1 MTDLRKYG
9 HQGLNLLNAT
19 DAAQQIAAGHITSHQ
34 LVTDCLQ
41 RIQERDPRIGAW
53 KFLDPDLPLAQA
65 RACDEGE
72 RTGPLLGVPVG
83 IKDNFD
89 TKDMPTEYGTAVYP
103 GHRPQ
108 ADTESVAALRR
119 AGAVILG
126 KTVTSEFAGPYPGQT
141 LNPHDT
147 TRSPGVSSMG
157 SAAGVADFMM
167 PLANGTQT
175 GGSVI
180 RPAAL
185 CGIYGYKGSF
195 NHLDGTGVRHIK
207 PSIDTLGHFGRSLDD
222 IELMRTVLVGE
233 TFSPLAPPSVA
244 PRIGICRTS
253 EWHAA
258 NPETVAMIDFCDQR
272 LRVAGGQVVQ
282 VDLPPPFT
290 KVMERSFDVIRMW
303 ELLTAHADE
312 IEHHLTAFNPWF
324 QSAVEQA
331 RGYSETDFTDALEE
345 AAAVRELLAGIFEG
359 VDILLTP
366 SALGIAPTNLLGIEP
381 HNFNYLWTLMYTPC
395 ISLPAFTGPQRL
407 PVGLQ
412 VIGPRNADRTT
423 LELAH
428 WIDNA
433 IQDIWGTY
441 PVALE
446 G

>member
-1 MTDLRKYG
+1 MTDLQKNG

-19 DAAQQIAAGHITSHQ
+19 DAAKQIAAGHITSQQ
-34 LVTDCLQ
+34 LVADCLQ
-41 RIQERDPRIGAW
+41 RIQERDPVIGAW
-53 KFLDPDLPLAQA
+53 KFLDPHHALAQA
-65 RACDEGE
+65 RACDNGE

-89 TKDMPTEYGTAVYP
+89 TKDMPTEYGTAIYP
-103 GHRPQ
+103 GHRPK
-108 ADTESVAALRR
+108 ADTQSVATLKR

-126 KTVTSEFAGPYPGQT
+126 KTVTSEFAGPYPGPT

-222 IELMRTVLVGE
+222 IELMRTVLVGK
-233 TFSPLAPPSVA
+233 TFRPLSTPSVP
-244 PRIGICRTS
+244 PRVGICRTS

-258 NPETVAMIDFCDQR
+258 KPETVAMIDFCDRR
-272 LRVAGGQVVQ
+272 LRETGAHIIQI
-282 VDLPPPFT
+282 DLPPPFT
-290 KVMERSFDVIRMW
+290 RVMERSFDVIRMW
-303 ELLTAHADE
+303 ELLLAHEDE
-312 IEHHLTAFNPWF
+312 IADHLTVLNPWF

-331 RGYSETDFTDALEE
+331 RSYSETDFNDALEE
-345 AAAVRELLAGIFEG
+345 AAAVRGLLADIFEG
-359 VDILLTP
+359 VDILITP
-366 SALGIAPTNLLGIEP
+366 SALGIAPTDLLGIEP
-381 HNFNYLWTLMYTPC
+381 NNFNYLWTLMYTPC
-395 ISLPAFTGPQRL
+395 ISLPAFTGPHRL

-412 VIGPRNADRTT
+412 IIGPQDQDRTT
-423 LELAH
+423 LEHAK
-428 WIDNA
+428 WIDEG
-433 IQDIWGTY
+433 IQEVSGTY